1 MVGWHHRLDR
11 HEFEQTL
18 GDSEGQG
25 SLACCSPWGHGE
37 LDTTEQLNNH
47 HTQRLSRSKL
57 IIVPLRKHSDRT
69 SNSTRSQTLQF
80 EAEYAPPVT
89 PHHGRYKGQS
99 PQEDWEG
106 VWWGGVGRLAGGPS
120 ALPSLSHTLSLL
132 KFFGFAMWRTGNA
145 ITFT

>member
-80 EAEYAPPVT
+80 GAQYAPPDDPPPWSLQRAEST
-89 PHHGRYKGQS
+89 RRLG
-99 PQEDWEG
+99 
-106 VWWGGVGRLAGGPS
+106 GGVVGGSGEIGRGTICLAFPE
-120 ALPSLSHTLSLL
+120 PHTEPFKILW
-132 KFFGFAMWRTGNA
+132 FCNVENR
-145 ITFT
+145 

>member
-57 IIVPLRKHSDRT
+57 IIVPLRKHPDRT
-69 SNSTRSQTLQF
+69 SNSTSSQTLQF
-80 EAEYAPPVT
+80 GAEYAPPGDPPTMVAT
-89 PHHGRYKGQS
+89 KGRVHKKIGRGCGGGSGEIGGGTICLAFPEPHTEPFKILWFCNVENR
-99 PQEDWEG
+99 
-106 VWWGGVGRLAGGPS
+106 
-120 ALPSLSHTLSLL
+120 
-132 KFFGFAMWRTGNA
+132 
-145 ITFT
+145 